1 MKMRIIKV
9 LTLVL
14 LVTSFFGLNAQDKP
28 TLEELKK
35 MKSEKAAQMAAIQG
49 EVGALQKQ
57 IDTYPGWK
65 IGGVGLVGFDLNS
78 NNNWYALDFPDSR
91 SSGYGIGLTG
101 FANLDSDKSFWRNL
115 IGVNYR
121 TVTSKRDAD
130 DDGIKAVT
138 DALDIA
144 SLYGYKLSPKW
155 AASAEGKY
163 SSSLLNLNNPGKLTA
178 SLGVTWTPINNLV
191 VLIHPLGYEFNFP
204 SGDYVSSAG
213 AKIGATYAA
222 KIIKGVSWTSNL
234 SAFVPYGNG
243 TGTLKQFP
251 VDNDGDILKD
261 KDPLAS
267 LDVDYSTGDLVNW
280 TWINSF
286 STNIWKGIGVGLN
299 IGLRGDRQLANQGFF
314 QQEGNKTD
322 DNPVQMYYTLGL
334 SYTF

>member
-1 MKMRIIKV
+1 MKKRITKV

-35 MKSEKAAQMAAIQG
+35 MKSEKAAQMSAIQG

-101 FANLDSDKSFWRNL
+101 FANLDTDKNFWRNL

-144 SLYGYKLSPKW
+144 SLYGYKLSPKL

-178 SLGVTWTPINNLV
+178 SLGGTWTPIANLV

-204 SGDYVSSAG
+204 SGE
-213 AKIGATYAA
+213 
-222 KIIKGVSWTSNL
+222 L
-234 SAFVPYGNG
+234 C
-243 TGTLKQFP
+243 L
-251 VDNDGDILKD
+251 
-261 KDPLAS
+261 
-267 LDVDYSTGDLVNW
+267 
-280 TWINSF
+280 F
-286 STNIWKGIGVGLN
+286 S
-299 IGLRGDRQLANQGFF
+299 RC
-314 QQEGNKTD
+314 
-322 DNPVQMYYTLGL
+322 
-334 SYTF
+334 